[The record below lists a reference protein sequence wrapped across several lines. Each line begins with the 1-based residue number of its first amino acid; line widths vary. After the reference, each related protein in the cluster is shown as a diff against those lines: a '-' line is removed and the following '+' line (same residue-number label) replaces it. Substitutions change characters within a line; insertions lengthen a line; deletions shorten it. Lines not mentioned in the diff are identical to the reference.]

1 MKNIELKS
9 LTVITGNSFTG
20 KTTLLNEILEKTN
33 EHTISVNTDTRIEID
48 VNNVLKQS

>member
-1 MKNIELKS
+1 MKNIELKE

-33 EHTISVNTDTRIEID
+33 EYAI
-48 VNNVLKQS
+48 